1 MYTWRGIPQARKPAP
16 GGRGGKN
23 MYWHTL
29 RCLFILDWLEQLSV
43 HLGRRAWNLLF
54 LVERERE
61 KTKREQTHLW
71 SWHQP
76 SHAPCAQWALLGWPQ
91 SAPFMAW
98 LSLWLGW
105 SCDWDV
111 AVTGIDRALWIFSMA
126 ISTNLICRYSIY
138 CIQYVTLGNT
148 FLKSGSQDVVSLKF
162 NNWFYAS
169 AQWTWVI
176 STEVWSVKVVQTL
189 HGKEDLTMWAKS
201 RPFNQCPNNSNTVTL
216 LCN

>member
-1 MYTWRGIPQARKPAP
+1 ME

-148 FLKSGSQDVVSLKF
+148 FLKSGSQDVVSFKF

-201 RPFNQCPNNSNTVTL
+201 RPFYPMPQ
-216 LCN
+216 